1 MLGVIKL
8 NEQQYIV
15 EAEKKV
21 LDIKGLTES
30 IPKREI
36 NTVGVIGAGTMGG
49 GIAMNF
55 VNVGI
60 PVHIVE
66 TSQDHLDKGLV
77 NISNNYQRSVDRGKI
92 SKEQVADRLK
102 LITSSTQ
109 LPDLG
114 HCDMIIEAV
123 YEDLDLKKKIFKE
136 LDRIARPFS
145 ILATNTSALD
155 INQIALSTL
164 RPDDVIGLHFF
175 SPANVMKLVE
185 IVRAKFTSD
194 VVVASSLT
202 LVNKINKIP
211 TVVGVCPG
219 FVGNRILFA
228 RQKQALNMVYS
239 GLMPWDIDKAINEFG
254 FKMGPFQMSDLAGL
268 DIGWKKG
275 EKTTNPIRDA
285 LCELDRRGQKTNA
298 GYYDYDENR
307 VPRISKLT
315 ENLIKDI
322 TGKDKIENMN
332 TVGIIEKCIFPMVN
346 EALLI
351 LEEGMAQ
358 RPSDIDVVW
367 LNGYGFPKDK
377 GGLLFWA
384 NKLGSS
390 KILEGLKKMK
400 DDGLE
405 IKVSQM
411 LEDMVKKNKNIFDTE
426 DQKIRV

>member
-1 MLGVIKL
+1 MKVD
-8 NEQQYIV
+8 EQQYIFQ
-15 EAEKKV
+15 AEKRV
-21 LDIKGLTES
+21 LDIKGLPES
-30 IPKREI
+30 MPKREI

-55 VNVGI
+55 ANVGI

-66 TSQDHLDKGLV
+66 TNQDQLDKGLD
-77 NISNNYQRSVDRGKI
+77 NISNNYERSVNRGKVL
-92 SKEQVADRLK
+92 KEQVTDRLK

-109 LPDLG
+109 LTDLG

-123 YEDLDLKKKIFKE
+123 YEDLELKKKIFKE
-136 LDRIARPFS
+136 LDKIARPFS

-194 VVVASSLT
+194 VVVASSLS

-275 EKTTNPIRDA
+275 EKTANAIRDA

-298 GYYDYDENR
+298 GYYDYNENR

-315 ENLIKDI
+315 EEVIKDI
-322 TGKDKIENMN
+322 TGKEKVGNMSN
-332 TVGIIEKCIFPMVN
+332 AEIIEQCIFPMVN

-384 NKLGSS
+384 NKVGGS
-390 KILEGLKKMK
+390 KILEGLKKME
-400 DDGLE
+400 DNGLE
-405 IKVSQM
+405 IKISGM
-411 LEDMVKKNKNIFDTE
+411 LEDMVAKNRNIFDTE
-426 DQKIRV
+426 DQKIMV

>member
-1 MLGVIKL
+1 MLGVIKV

-21 LDIKGLTES
+21 LDIKGLAES

-55 VNVGI
+55 ANVGI

-66 TSQDHLDKGLV
+66 TSQDHLDTGLF

-102 LITSSTQ
+102 LITTSTQ
-109 LPDLG
+109 LTDLG
-114 HCDMIIEAV
+114 PCDMIIEAV

-307 VPRISKLT
+307 VPRVSKIT
-315 ENLIKDI
+315 EEVIKDI
-322 TGKDKIENMN
+322 TGKEKAENMESAE
-332 TVGIIEKCIFPMVN
+332 IIEQCIFPMVN

-405 IKVSQM
+405 IKISQM

>member
-1 MLGVIKL
+1 MKVD
-8 NEQQYIV
+8 EQQYIFQ
-15 EAEKKV
+15 AEKRV
-21 LDIKGLTES
+21 LDIKGLPES
-30 IPKREI
+30 MPKREI

-55 VNVGI
+55 ANVGI

-66 TSQDHLDKGLV
+66 TNQDQLDKGLD
-77 NISNNYQRSVDRGKI
+77 NISNNYERSVNRGKVL
-92 SKEQVADRLK
+92 KEQVTDRLK

-109 LPDLG
+109 LTDLG

-123 YEDLDLKKKIFKE
+123 YEDLELKKKIFKE
-136 LDRIARPFS
+136 LDKIARPFS

-194 VVVASSLT
+194 VVVASSLS

-275 EKTTNPIRDA
+275 EKTANPIRDA

-298 GYYDYDENR
+298 GYYDYNENR

-315 ENLIKDI
+315 EEVIKDI
-322 TGKDKIENMN
+322 TGKEKVGNMSN
-332 TVGIIEKCIFPMVN
+332 AEIIEKCIFPMVN

-358 RPSDIDVVW
+358 RPSDIDIVW
-367 LNGYGFPKDK
+367 LNGYGFPRDK

-384 NKLGSS
+384 NKVGSS
-390 KILEGLKKMK
+390 QILEGLKKMQ
-400 DDGLE
+400 DSGLE
-405 IKVSQM
+405 IEISVM
-411 LEDMVKKNKNIFDTE
+411 LEDMVKKNKNIFDAE

>member
-1 MLGVIKL
+1 MKVD
-8 NEQQYIV
+8 EQQYIFDS
-15 EAEKKV
+15 EKRV
-21 LDIKGLTES
+21 LDIKGLPES
-30 IPKREI
+30 MPKREI
-36 NTVGVIGAGTMGG
+36 NSVGVIGAGTMGG

-55 VNVGI
+55 ANVGI

-66 TSQDHLDKGLV
+66 TNQDQLDKGLH
-77 NISNNYQRSVDRGKI
+77 NISKNYERSVNRGKV
-92 SKEQVADRLK
+92 SKEQVTDRLK

-109 LPDLG
+109 MTDLG
-114 HCDMIIEAV
+114 LCDMIIEAV
-123 YEDLDLKKKIFKE
+123 YEDLDLKKNIFKE
-136 LDRIARPFS
+136 LDKIARPFS

-155 INQIALSTL
+155 INQIALSTQ

-194 VVVASSLT
+194 VVVASSLS

-228 RQKQALNMVYS
+228 RQKQALNMVYN
-239 GLMPWDIDKAINEFG
+239 GLMPWDIDTAINEFG

-275 EKTTNPIRDA
+275 EKTANPIRDA

-298 GYYDYDENR
+298 GYYDYNENR

-315 ENLIKDI
+315 EEVIKDI
-322 TGKDKIENMN
+322 TGKEKVGNMSN
-332 TVGIIEKCIFPMVN
+332 AEIIEKCIFPMVN

-358 RPSDIDVVW
+358 RPSDIDIVW
-367 LNGYGFPKDK
+367 LNGYGFPRDK

-384 NKLGSS
+384 NKVGSS
-390 KILEGLKKMK
+390 QILEGLKKMQ
-400 DDGLE
+400 DSGLE
-405 IKVSQM
+405 IEISVM
-411 LEDMVKKNKNIFDTE
+411 LEDMVKKNKNIFDAE

>member
-1 MLGVIKL
+1 MKVD
-8 NEQQYIV
+8 EQQYIFQ
-15 EAEKKV
+15 AEKRV
-21 LDIKGLTES
+21 LDIKGLPES
-30 IPKREI
+30 MPKREI

-55 VNVGI
+55 ANVGI

-66 TSQDHLDKGLV
+66 TNQDQLDKGLD
-77 NISNNYQRSVDRGKI
+77 NISNNYERSVNRGKVL
-92 SKEQVADRLK
+92 KEQVTDRLK

-109 LPDLG
+109 LTDLG

-123 YEDLDLKKKIFKE
+123 YEDLELKKKIFKG
-136 LDRIARPFS
+136 LDKIARPFS

-155 INQIALSTL
+155 INEIALSTL

-194 VVVASSLT
+194 VVVASSLS

-275 EKTTNPIRDA
+275 EKTANAIRDA

-298 GYYDYDENR
+298 GYYDYNENR

-315 ENLIKDI
+315 EEVIKDI
-322 TGKDKIENMN
+322 TGKEKVGNMSN
-332 TVGIIEKCIFPMVN
+332 AEIIEKCIFPMVN

-358 RPSDIDVVW
+358 RPSDIDIVW
-367 LNGYGFPKDK
+367 LNGYGFPRDK

-384 NKLGSS
+384 NKVGSS
-390 KILEGLKKMK
+390 QILEGLKKMQ
-400 DDGLE
+400 DSGLE
-405 IKVSQM
+405 IEISVM
-411 LEDMVKKNKNIFDTE
+411 LEDMVKKNKNIFDAE

>member
-1 MLGVIKL
+1 MKVD
-8 NEQQYIV
+8 EQQYIFQ
-15 EAEKKV
+15 AEKRV
-21 LDIKGLTES
+21 LDIKGLPES
-30 IPKREI
+30 MPKREI
-36 NTVGVIGAGTMGG
+36 NTVGVIGDGTMGG

-55 VNVGI
+55 ANVGI

-66 TSQDHLDKGLV
+66 TNQDQLDKGLD
-77 NISNNYQRSVDRGKI
+77 NISNNYERSVNRGKVL
-92 SKEQVADRLK
+92 KEEVTDRLK

-109 LPDLG
+109 LTDLG

-123 YEDLDLKKKIFKE
+123 YEDLELKKKIFKE
-136 LDRIARPFS
+136 LDKIARPFS

-194 VVVASSLT
+194 VVVASSLS

-275 EKTTNPIRDA
+275 EKTANPIRDA
-285 LCELDRRGQKTNA
+285 LCELDRRGQKTSA
-298 GYYDYDENR
+298 GYYDYNENR

-315 ENLIKDI
+315 EEVIKDI
-322 TGKDKIENMN
+322 TGKEKVGNMSN
-332 TVGIIEKCIFPMVN
+332 AEIIEKSIFPMVN

-358 RPSDIDVVW
+358 RPSDIDIVW
-367 LNGYGFPKDK
+367 LNGYGFPRDK

-384 NKLGSS
+384 NKVGSS
-390 KILEGLKKMK
+390 QILEGLKKMQ
-400 DDGLE
+400 DSGLE
-405 IKVSQM
+405 IEISVM
-411 LEDMVKKNKNIFDTE
+411 LEDMVKKNKNIFDAE

>member
-1 MLGVIKL
+1 MKVD
-8 NEQQYIV
+8 EQQYIFDS
-15 EAEKKV
+15 EKRV
-21 LDIKGLTES
+21 LDIKGLPES
-30 IPKREI
+30 MPKREI
-36 NTVGVIGAGTMGG
+36 NSVGVIGAGTMGG

-55 VNVGI
+55 ANVGI

-66 TSQDHLDKGLV
+66 TNQDQLDKGLH
-77 NISNNYQRSVDRGKI
+77 NISKNYERSVNRGKV
-92 SKEQVADRLK
+92 SKEQVTDRLK

-109 LPDLG
+109 MTDLG
-114 HCDMIIEAV
+114 LCDMIIEAV
-123 YEDLDLKKKIFKE
+123 YEDLDLKKNIFKE
-136 LDRIARPFS
+136 LDKIARPFS

-155 INQIALSTL
+155 INQIALSTQ

-194 VVVASSLT
+194 VVVASSLS

-228 RQKQALNMVYS
+228 RQKQALNMVYN
-239 GLMPWDIDKAINEFG
+239 GLMPWDIDTAINEFG

-315 ENLIKDI
+315 EEVIKDI
-322 TGKDKIENMN
+322 TGKEKVENMSN
-332 TVGIIEKCIFPMVN
+332 AEIIEKCIFPMVN

-358 RPSDIDVVW
+358 RPSDIDIVW

-384 NKLGSS
+384 NKVGSS
-390 KILEGLKKMK
+390 RILEGLKKME
-400 DDGLE
+400 DSGLE
-405 IKVSQM
+405 IKISGM

>member
-1 MLGVIKL
+1 MKVD
-8 NEQQYIV
+8 EQQYIFDS
-15 EAEKKV
+15 EKRV
-21 LDIKGLTES
+21 QDIKGLPES
-30 IPKREI
+30 MPKREI
-36 NTVGVIGAGTMGG
+36 NSVGVIGAGTMGG

-55 VNVGI
+55 ANVGI

-66 TSQDHLDKGLV
+66 TNQDQLDKGLH
-77 NISNNYQRSVDRGKI
+77 NISKNYERSVNRGKV
-92 SKEQVADRLK
+92 SKEQVTDRLK

-109 LPDLG
+109 MTDLG
-114 HCDMIIEAV
+114 LCDMIIEAV
-123 YEDLDLKKKIFKE
+123 YEDLDLKKNIFKE
-136 LDRIARPFS
+136 LDKIARPFS

-155 INQIALSTL
+155 INQIALSTQ

-194 VVVASSLT
+194 VVLASSLS
-202 LVNKINKIP
+202 LVNKINKIS

-228 RQKQALNMVYS
+228 RQKQALNMVYN
-239 GLMPWDIDKAINEFG
+239 GLMPWDIDTAINEFG

-285 LCELDRRGQKTNA
+285 LCELDRRGQKTSA
-298 GYYDYDENR
+298 GYYDYNENR

-315 ENLIKDI
+315 EEVIKDI
-322 TGKDKIENMN
+322 TGKEKVGNMN
-332 TVGIIEKCIFPMVN
+332 NAEIIEKCIFPMVN

-358 RPSDIDVVW
+358 RPSDIDIVW
-367 LNGYGFPKDK
+367 LNGYGFPRDK

-384 NKLGSS
+384 NKVSS
-390 KILEGLKKMK
+390 SQILEGLKKMQ
-400 DDGLE
+400 DSGLE
-405 IKVSQM
+405 IEISVM
-411 LEDMVKKNKNIFDTE
+411 LEDMVKKNKNIFDAE

>member
-92 SKEQVADRLK
+92 LKEQVADRLK

-109 LPDLG
+109 LTDLG

-239 GLMPWDIDKAINEFG
+239 GLMPWDIDRAINEFG

-285 LCELDRRGQKTNA
+285 LCELDRRGQKTNP
-298 GYYDYDENR
+298 G
-307 VPRISKLT
+307 
-315 ENLIKDI
+315 
-322 TGKDKIENMN
+322 
-332 TVGIIEKCIFPMVN
+332 
-346 EALLI
+346 
-351 LEEGMAQ
+351 
-358 RPSDIDVVW
+358 
-367 LNGYGFPKDK
+367 
-377 GGLLFWA
+377 
-384 NKLGSS
+384 
-390 KILEGLKKMK
+390 
-400 DDGLE
+400 
-405 IKVSQM
+405 
-411 LEDMVKKNKNIFDTE
+411 
-426 DQKIRV
+426 

>member
-1 MLGVIKL
+1 MKVD
-8 NEQQYIV
+8 EQQYISQ
-15 EAEKKV
+15 AEKRV
-21 LDIKGLTES
+21 LDIKGLPES
-30 IPKREI
+30 MPKREI

-55 VNVGI
+55 ANVGI

-66 TSQDHLDKGLV
+66 TNQDQLDKGLD
-77 NISNNYQRSVDRGKI
+77 NISNNYERSVNRGKVL
-92 SKEQVADRLK
+92 KEQVTDRLK

-109 LPDLG
+109 LTDLG

-123 YEDLDLKKKIFKE
+123 YEDLELKKKIFKE
-136 LDRIARPFS
+136 LDKIARPFS

-194 VVVASSLT
+194 VVVASSLS

-275 EKTTNPIRDA
+275 EKTANPIRDA

-298 GYYDYDENR
+298 GYYDYNENR

-315 ENLIKDI
+315 EEVIKDI
-322 TGKDKIENMN
+322 TGKEKVGNMSN
-332 TVGIIEKCIFPMVN
+332 AEIIEKCIFPMVN

-358 RPSDIDVVW
+358 RPSDIDIVW
-367 LNGYGFPKDK
+367 LNGYGFPRDK

-384 NKLGSS
+384 NKVGSS
-390 KILEGLKKMK
+390 QILEGLKKMQ
-400 DDGLE
+400 DSGLE
-405 IKVSQM
+405 IEISVM
-411 LEDMVKKNKNIFDTE
+411 LEDMVKNNKNIFDAE

>member
-1 MLGVIKL
+1 MKVD
-8 NEQQYIV
+8 EQQYIFQ
-15 EAEKKV
+15 AEKRV
-21 LDIKGLTES
+21 LDIKGLPES
-30 IPKREI
+30 MPKREI

-55 VNVGI
+55 ANVGI

-66 TSQDHLDKGLV
+66 TNQDQLDKGLD
-77 NISNNYQRSVDRGKI
+77 NISNNYERSVNRGKVL
-92 SKEQVADRLK
+92 KEEVTDRLK

-109 LPDLG
+109 LTDLG

-123 YEDLDLKKKIFKE
+123 YEDLELKKKIFKE
-136 LDRIARPFS
+136 LDKIARPFS

-194 VVVASSLT
+194 VVVASSLS

-275 EKTTNPIRDA
+275 EMTTNPIRDA

-315 ENLIKDI
+315 EEVIKDI
-322 TGKDKIENMN
+322 TGKEKIENMSN
-332 TVGIIEKCIFPMVN
+332 TEIIEKCIFPMVN

-358 RPSDIDVVW
+358 RPSDIDIVW
-367 LNGYGFPKDK
+367 LNGYGFPRDK

-384 NKLGSS
+384 NKVGSS
-390 KILEGLKKMK
+390 KILESLKKMQ
-400 DDGLE
+400 DSGLE
-405 IKVSQM
+405 IEISVM
-411 LEDMVKKNKNIFDTE
+411 LEDMVKNNKNIFDAE

>member
-1 MLGVIKL
+1 MKVD
-8 NEQQYIV
+8 EQQYIFQ
-15 EAEKKV
+15 AEKRV
-21 LDIKGLTES
+21 LDIKGLPES
-30 IPKREI
+30 MPKREI

-55 VNVGI
+55 ANVGI

-66 TSQDHLDKGLV
+66 TNQDQLDKGLD
-77 NISNNYQRSVDRGKI
+77 NISNNYERSVNRGKVL
-92 SKEQVADRLK
+92 KEQVTDRLK

-109 LPDLG
+109 LTDLG

-123 YEDLDLKKKIFKE
+123 YEDLELKKKIFKE
-136 LDRIARPFS
+136 LDKIARPFS

-194 VVVASSLT
+194 VVVASSLS

-275 EKTTNPIRDA
+275 EKTANPIRDA
-285 LCELDRRGQKTNA
+285 LCELDRRGQKTSA
-298 GYYDYDENR
+298 GYYDYNENR

-315 ENLIKDI
+315 EEVIKDI
-322 TGKDKIENMN
+322 TGKEKVGNMSN
-332 TVGIIEKCIFPMVN
+332 AEIIEKCIFPMVN

-358 RPSDIDVVW
+358 RPSDIDIVW
-367 LNGYGFPKDK
+367 LNGYGFPRDK

-384 NKLGSS
+384 NKVGSS
-390 KILEGLKKMK
+390 QILEGLKKMQ
-400 DDGLE
+400 DSGLE
-405 IKVSQM
+405 IEISVM
-411 LEDMVKKNKNIFDTE
+411 LEDMVKKNKNIFDAE

>member
-1 MLGVIKL
+1 MKVD
-8 NEQQYIV
+8 EQQYIFQ
-15 EAEKKV
+15 AEKRV
-21 LDIKGLTES
+21 LDIKGLPES
-30 IPKREI
+30 MPKREI

-55 VNVGI
+55 ANVGI

-66 TSQDHLDKGLV
+66 TNQDQLDKGLD
-77 NISNNYQRSVDRGKI
+77 NISKNYERSVNRGKVL
-92 SKEQVADRLK
+92 KEEVTDRFK

-109 LPDLG
+109 LTDLG

-123 YEDLDLKKKIFKE
+123 YEDLELKKKIFKE
-136 LDRIARPFS
+136 LDKIARPFS

-194 VVVASSLT
+194 VVVASSLS

-298 GYYDYDENR
+298 GYYDYDKNR

-315 ENLIKDI
+315 EEVIKDI
-322 TGKDKIENMN
+322 TGKEKVENMSN
-332 TVGIIEKCIFPMVN
+332 SEIMEKCIFPMVN

-358 RPSDIDVVW
+358 RPSDIDIVW
-367 LNGYGFPKDK
+367 LNGYGFPRDK

-384 NKLGSS
+384 NKVGSS
-390 KILEGLKKMK
+390 KILEGLKKMQ
-400 DDGLE
+400 DSGLE
-405 IKVSQM
+405 IEISVM
-411 LEDMVKKNKNIFDTE
+411 LEDMVKNNKNIFDAE
-426 DQKIRV
+426 DQKIRL

>member
-1 MLGVIKL
+1 MKVD
-8 NEQQYIV
+8 EQQYIFQ
-15 EAEKKV
+15 AEKRV
-21 LDIKGLTES
+21 LDIKGLPENM
-30 IPKREI
+30 PKREI

-55 VNVGI
+55 ANVGI

-66 TSQDHLDKGLV
+66 TNQDQLDKGLD
-77 NISNNYQRSVDRGKI
+77 NISNNYERSVNRGKVL
-92 SKEQVADRLK
+92 KEEVTDRLK

-109 LPDLG
+109 LTDLG

-123 YEDLDLKKKIFKE
+123 YEDLELKKKIFKE
-136 LDRIARPFS
+136 LDKIARPFS

-194 VVVASSLT
+194 VVVASSLS

-239 GLMPWDIDKAINEFG
+239 GLMPCDIDKAINEFG

-275 EKTTNPIRDA
+275 KMTTNPIRDA

-315 ENLIKDI
+315 EEVIKDI
-322 TGKDKIENMN
+322 TGKEKVENMIN
-332 TVGIIEKCIFPMVN
+332 TEIIEKCIFPMVN

-358 RPSDIDVVW
+358 RPSDIDIVW
-367 LNGYGFPKDK
+367 LNGYGFPRDK

-384 NKLGSS
+384 NKVGSS
-390 KILEGLKKMK
+390 KILEGLKKMQ
-400 DDGLE
+400 DSGLE
-405 IKVSQM
+405 IEISVM
-411 LEDMVKKNKNIFDTE
+411 LEDMVKKNKNIFDAE

>member
-1 MLGVIKL
+1 MKVD
-8 NEQQYIV
+8 EQQYIFDS
-15 EAEKKV
+15 EKRV
-21 LDIKGLTES
+21 LDIKGLPES
-30 IPKREI
+30 MPKREI
-36 NTVGVIGAGTMGG
+36 NSVGVIGAGTMGG

-55 VNVGI
+55 ANVGI

-66 TSQDHLDKGLV
+66 TNQDQLDKGLH
-77 NISNNYQRSVDRGKI
+77 NISNNYERSVNRGKV
-92 SKEQVADRLK
+92 SKEQVTDRLK

-109 LPDLG
+109 MTDLG
-114 HCDMIIEAV
+114 LCDMIIEAV
-123 YEDLDLKKKIFKE
+123 YEDLDLKKNIFKE
-136 LDRIARPFS
+136 LDKIARPFS

-155 INQIALSTL
+155 INQIALSTQ

-194 VVVASSLT
+194 VVVASSLS

-228 RQKQALNMVYS
+228 RQKQALNMVYN
-239 GLMPWDIDKAINEFG
+239 GLMPWDIDTAINEFG

-315 ENLIKDI
+315 EEVIKDI
-322 TGKDKIENMN
+322 TGKEKVENMSN
-332 TVGIIEKCIFPMVN
+332 AEIIEKCIFPMVN

-384 NKLGSS
+384 NKVGGS
-390 KILEGLKKMK
+390 KILEGLKKME
-400 DDGLE
+400 DNGLE
-405 IKVSQM
+405 IKISGM

>member
-1 MLGVIKL
+1 MKVD
-8 NEQQYIV
+8 EQQYIFQ
-15 EAEKKV
+15 AEKRV
-21 LDIKGLTES
+21 LDIKGLPES
-30 IPKREI
+30 MPKREI

-55 VNVGI
+55 ANVGI

-66 TSQDHLDKGLV
+66 TNQDQLDKGLD
-77 NISNNYQRSVDRGKI
+77 NISNNYERSVNRGKVL
-92 SKEQVADRLK
+92 KEQVTDRLK

-109 LPDLG
+109 LTDLG

-123 YEDLDLKKKIFKE
+123 YEDLELKKKIFKE
-136 LDRIARPFS
+136 LDKIARPFS

-194 VVVASSLT
+194 VVVASSLS

-275 EKTTNPIRDA
+275 EKTANPIRDA

-298 GYYDYDENR
+298 GYYDYNENR

-315 ENLIKDI
+315 EEVIKDI
-322 TGKDKIENMN
+322 TGKEKVGNMSN
-332 TVGIIEKCIFPMVN
+332 AEIIEKSIFPMVN

-358 RPSDIDVVW
+358 RPSDIDIVW
-367 LNGYGFPKDK
+367 LNGYGFPRDK

-384 NKLGSS
+384 NKVGGSQ
-390 KILEGLKKMK
+390 ILEGLKKMQ
-400 DDGLE
+400 DSGLE
-405 IKVSQM
+405 IEISVM
-411 LEDMVKKNKNIFDTE
+411 LEDMVKKNKNIFDAE

>member
-109 LPDLG
+109 LTDLG
-114 HCDMIIEAV
+114 HCDIIIEAV

-307 VPRISKLT
+307 VPRISELT

-332 TVGIIEKCIFPMVN
+332 AIGIIEKCIFPMVN

-405 IKVSQM
+405 IKISQM

>member
-1 MLGVIKL
+1 MKVD
-8 NEQQYIV
+8 EQQYIFDS
-15 EAEKKV
+15 EKRV
-21 LDIKGLTES
+21 LDIKGLPES
-30 IPKREI
+30 MPKREI
-36 NTVGVIGAGTMGG
+36 NSVGVIGAGTMGG

-55 VNVGI
+55 ANVGI

-66 TSQDHLDKGLV
+66 TNQDQLDKGLH
-77 NISNNYQRSVDRGKI
+77 NISNNYERSVNRGKV
-92 SKEQVADRLK
+92 SKEQVTDRLK

-109 LPDLG
+109 MTDLG
-114 HCDMIIEAV
+114 LCDMIIEAV
-123 YEDLDLKKKIFKE
+123 YEDLDLKKNIFKE
-136 LDRIARPFS
+136 LDKIARPFS

-155 INQIALSTL
+155 INQIALSTQ

-194 VVVASSLT
+194 VVVASSLS

-228 RQKQALNMVYS
+228 RQKQARNMVYN
-239 GLMPWDIDKAINEFG
+239 GLMPWDIDTAINEFG

-315 ENLIKDI
+315 EDLIKDI
-322 TGKDKIENMN
+322 TGKEKRENMN
-332 TVGIIEKCIFPMVN
+332 SAEIVEQCILPMVN

-384 NKLGSS
+384 NKVGGS
-390 KILEGLKKMK
+390 KILEGLKKME
-400 DDGLE
+400 DNGLE
-405 IKVSQM
+405 IKISGM
-411 LEDMVKKNKNIFDTE
+411 LEDMVAKNRNIFDTE
-426 DQKIRV
+426 DQKIMV

>member
-1 MLGVIKL
+1 MKVD
-8 NEQQYIV
+8 EQQYIFQ
-15 EAEKKV
+15 AEKRV
-21 LDIKGLTES
+21 LDIKGLPES
-30 IPKREI
+30 MPKREI

-55 VNVGI
+55 ANVGI

-66 TSQDHLDKGLV
+66 TNQDQLDKGLD
-77 NISNNYQRSVDRGKI
+77 NISNNYERSVNRGKVL
-92 SKEQVADRLK
+92 KEQVTDRLK

-109 LPDLG
+109 LTDLG

-123 YEDLDLKKKIFKE
+123 YEDLELKKKIFKE
-136 LDRIARPFS
+136 LDKIARPFS

-194 VVVASSLT
+194 VVVASSLS

-275 EKTTNPIRDA
+275 EKTANPIRDA

-298 GYYDYDENR
+298 GYYDYNENR

-315 ENLIKDI
+315 EEVIKDI
-322 TGKDKIENMN
+322 TGKEKVGNMSN
-332 TVGIIEKCIFPMVN
+332 AEIIEKSIFPMVN

-358 RPSDIDVVW
+358 RPSDIDIVW
-367 LNGYGFPKDK
+367 LNGYGFPRDK

-384 NKLGSS
+384 NKVGSS
-390 KILEGLKKMK
+390 KILEGLKKMQ
-400 DDGLE
+400 DSGLE
-405 IKVSQM
+405 IEISVM
-411 LEDMVKKNKNIFDTE
+411 LEDMVKKNKNIFDAE

>member
-1 MLGVIKL
+1 MKMD
-8 NEQQYIV
+8 EQNYIL
-15 EAEKKV
+15 ESEKKV
-21 LDIKGLTES
+21 LDIIGLPES
-30 IPKREI
+30 LPRREI
-36 NTVGVIGAGTMGG
+36 NAVGIIGAGTMGG

-55 VNVGI
+55 ANVGI
-60 PVHIVE
+60 PAHIIE
-66 TSQDHLDKGLV
+66 TSQNQLDKGIH
-77 NISNNYQRSVDRGKI
+77 NISNNYERSVKRGKV
-92 SKEQVADRLK
+92 SKEEVTDRLK
-102 LITSSTQ
+102 LITSSTR
-109 LPDLG
+109 LTDLG
-114 HCDMIIEAV
+114 RCDLIIEAV
-123 YEDLDLKKKIFKE
+123 YEDLDLKKNIFKE
-136 LDRIARPFS
+136 LDKIARPFS

-155 INQIALSTL
+155 INKIALSTL

-194 VVVASSLT
+194 VVVATSLS
-202 LVNKINKIP
+202 LVKKINKIP
-211 TVVGVCPG
+211 TIVGVCPG

-228 RQKQALNMVYS
+228 RQKQALNMVYN
-239 GLMPWDIDKAINEFG
+239 GLMPWDIDKALNDFG

-298 GYYDYDENR
+298 GYYDYDKNR
-307 VPRISKLT
+307 VPRISKIT
-315 ENLIKDI
+315 QELIKDI
-322 TGKDKIENMN
+322 TGKEKAENMESAE
-332 TVGIIEKCIFPMVN
+332 IIDQCIFPMVN

-367 LNGYGFPKDK
+367 LNGYGFPRDK

-384 NKLGSS
+384 NKIGSS
-390 KILEGLKKMK
+390 RILEGLKKME
-400 DDGLE
+400 DDGLQ
-405 IKVSQM
+405 INISGM
-411 LEDMVKKNKNIFDTE
+411 LKDMAKKNENIFDTA

>member
-1 MLGVIKL
+1 MIKV

-21 LDIKGLTES
+21 LDIKGLAES

-55 VNVGI
+55 ANVGI

-66 TSQDHLDKGLV
+66 TSQDHLDTGLF

-102 LITSSTQ
+102 LITTSTQ
-109 LPDLG
+109 LTDLG
-114 HCDMIIEAV
+114 PCDMIIEAV

-332 TVGIIEKCIFPMVN
+332 NVGIIEKCIFPMVN

-405 IKVSQM
+405 IKISQM

>member
-1 MLGVIKL
+1 MKVD
-8 NEQQYIV
+8 EQQYISQ
-15 EAEKKV
+15 AEKRV
-21 LDIKGLTES
+21 LDIKGLPES
-30 IPKREI
+30 MPKREI

-55 VNVGI
+55 ANVGI

-66 TSQDHLDKGLV
+66 TNQDQLDKGLD
-77 NISNNYQRSVDRGKI
+77 NISNNYERSVNRGKVL
-92 SKEQVADRLK
+92 KEEVTDRFK

-109 LPDLG
+109 LTDLG

-123 YEDLDLKKKIFKE
+123 YEDLELKKKIFKE
-136 LDRIARPFS
+136 LDKIARPFS

-194 VVVASSLT
+194 VVVASSLS

-275 EKTTNPIRDA
+275 EKTANTIRDA

-298 GYYDYDENR
+298 GYYDYNENR

-315 ENLIKDI
+315 EEVIKDI
-322 TGKDKIENMN
+322 TGKEKVGNMSN
-332 TVGIIEKCIFPMVN
+332 AEIIEKCIFPMVN

-358 RPSDIDVVW
+358 RPSDIDIVW
-367 LNGYGFPKDK
+367 LNGYGFPRDK

-384 NKLGSS
+384 NKVGSS
-390 KILEGLKKMK
+390 KILEGLKKMQ
-400 DDGLE
+400 DSGLE
-405 IKVSQM
+405 IEISVM
-411 LEDMVKKNKNIFDTE
+411 LEDMVKNNKNIFDAE

>member
-1 MLGVIKL
+1 MKVD
-8 NEQQYIV
+8 EQQYIFDS
-15 EAEKKV
+15 EKRV
-21 LDIKGLTES
+21 LDIKGLPES
-30 IPKREI
+30 MPKREI
-36 NTVGVIGAGTMGG
+36 NSAGVIGAGTMGG

-55 VNVGI
+55 ANVGI

-66 TSQDHLDKGLV
+66 TNQDQLDKGLD
-77 NISNNYQRSVDRGKI
+77 NIRNNYERSVNRGKV
-92 SKEQVADRLK
+92 SKEQVTDRLK

-109 LPDLG
+109 MSDLG
-114 HCDMIIEAV
+114 ICDIIIEAV

-136 LDRIARPFS
+136 LDKIARPFS

-185 IVRAKFTSD
+185 IVRGKFTSD
-194 VVVASSLT
+194 VVVASSLS

-228 RQKQALNMVYS
+228 RQKQALNMVYN
-239 GLMPWDIDKAINEFG
+239 GLMPWDIDTAINEFG

-315 ENLIKDI
+315 EEVIKDI
-322 TGKDKIENMN
+322 TGKEIVENMSN
-332 TVGIIEKCIFPMVN
+332 AEMIEKCIFPMVN

-358 RPSDIDVVW
+358 RPSDIDIVW

-384 NKLGSS
+384 NKVGGS
-390 KILEGLKKMK
+390 KILEGLKKME
-400 DDGLE
+400 DSGLE
-405 IKVSQM
+405 IKISGM